1 MAYADYTF
9 YVDVYCG
16 SMSGYDFEDW
26 GKKAS
31 LQIDRITYNR
41 AANAPES
48 MERALSLCCCAV
60 ADLLRAW
67 HDQDARTQNGLVASE
82 TVDGYSVSY
91 RTNGTEQSD
100 RAAVRRRELHN
111 ICANH
116 LTWPVNLMYTGVE

>member
-9 YVDVYCG
+9 YTEVYKG
-16 SMSGYDFEDW
+16 DMSAEEFERW
-26 GKKAS
+26 AAKAE
-31 LQIDRITYNR
+31 LQIDRFTSGR
-41 AANAPES
+41 AAGAPES

-91 RTNGTEQSD
+91 RTNGTEQAD

-111 ICANH
+111 ICVDY
-116 LTWPVNLMYTGVE
+116 LTWPVNLMYAGVE